1 MGSSGG
7 RRESTKLAKYTR
19 AAADSDAEMDNASG
33 AANMQV
39 EDEEEL
45 EEATA
50 AEATVLLWQ

>member
-1 MGSSGG
+1 
-7 RRESTKLAKYTR
+7 
-19 AAADSDAEMDNASG
+19 MDNASG